1 MNNYE
6 FIKQTDINE
15 MTNIIF
21 SFQASSYLTHHVLE
35 ENEIKEWLLGKELY
49 ERAQR
54 NKGQTK

>member
-6 FIKQTDINE
+6 FIKQMDVNE
-15 MTNIIF
+15 MANVIY

-35 ENEIKEWLLGKELY
+35 ENTIKEWLLKEDLY

-54 NKGQTK
+54 NKG